1 MARKPRTKMDP
12 FEREIELA
20 FEPGTF
26 VPDGMCFSFVHDLEQ
41 IAATIDT
48 MVGSEPA
55 RAVVLYESFL
65 AGCYQKADDLDDSS
79 GGFGR
84 FVGELYCGWV
94 KARQANGA
102 DPDETVSRLLSWMD
116 DDPYGFCYHL
126 EKDVAGVLD
135 RTHLAAFVKQ
145 VRARFDGA
153 AAATAADGGTV
164 GNRPDYLRRRW
175 GEALRTLYVAQKDVT
190 SYIALTQETE
200 LTATTATQLGAY
212 SWRDARPTRL
222 SPGSIEGSSW
232 TRRHSTVRRP
242 ATTSPNSSANCWSS
256 SGAETKRSRQSGPS
270 TSRTPAR
277 SGTVTS

>member
-1 MARKPRTKMDP
+1 
-12 FEREIELA
+12 
-20 FEPGTF
+20 
-26 VPDGMCFSFVHDLEQ
+26 
-41 IAATIDT
+41 
-48 MVGSEPA
+48 MVGNESA
-55 RAVVLYESFL
+55 RAEALYKTFL

-79 GGFGR
+79 GGFGQ

-153 AAATAADGGTV
+153 AETTTAGAGTV

-175 GEALRTLYVAQKDVT
+175 GEALRALYVAQKDVT

-200 LTATTATQLGAY
+200 LTADDCHAIGSLLVARRKRWIDSPTWCVKRTTLNWKT
-212 SWRDARPTRL
+212 
-222 SPGSIEGSSW
+222 
-232 TRRHSTVRRP
+232 
-242 ATTSPNSSANCWSS
+242 
-256 SGAETKRSRQSGPS
+256 
-270 TSRTPAR
+270 
-277 SGTVTS
+277 

>member
-1 MARKPRTKMDP
+1 MCLSPSCLRGRIGAVARPTPPLRHAGAQRKGTGLMARKPRTKMDP

-26 VPDGMCFSFVHDLEQ
+26 IPDGMCFSFVRGLAQ
-41 IAATIDT
+41 IASKIDT
-48 MVGSEPA
+48 MVSSEPA
-55 RAVVLYESFL
+55 RAMVLYETFL

-79 GGFGR
+79 GGFGQ

-153 AAATAADGGTV
+153 AATTAAGAGTV

-175 GEALRTLYVAQKDVT
+175 GEALRTLYRR
-190 SYIALTQETE
+190 
-200 LTATTATQLGAY
+200 TTLNWKT
-212 SWRDARPTRL
+212 
-222 SPGSIEGSSW
+222 
-232 TRRHSTVRRP
+232 
-242 ATTSPNSSANCWSS
+242 
-256 SGAETKRSRQSGPS
+256 
-270 TSRTPAR
+270 
-277 SGTVTS
+277 